1 MQTRE
6 SASRQSAPPTA
17 TANAMLTVAAASD
30 LKAPFQKIAQKFEQ
44 QGYTVKLVF
53 GSSGML
59 AEQIANGAPYDL
71 FASANREFVDKLVAQ
86 GLIEAP
92 TVAVY
97 GYGYLALV
105 VSAKREAPSSLS
117 MDYLLEPSV
126 QRISIAHPDHAPYG
140 MLAREV
146 LTRVGYWEQLRPK
159 LVYAEN
165 VFSAG
170 QLAQSGETEA
180 GLVALAVAKAL
191 PDVRYAVVSP
201 DLYTP
206 LAQTLGIVS
215 NAANREAAL
224 RFAELVLGPEGREV
238 LRQSGIPSPDDPP
251 PTQ

>member
-1 MQTRE
+1 
-6 SASRQSAPPTA
+6 
-17 TANAMLTVAAASD
+17 MLTVAAASD

-140 MLAREV
+140 MLAREYSRGWAIGSSSV
-146 LTRVGYWEQLRPK
+146 PSWCMPKTSSALGNLRSLGK
-159 LVYAEN
+159 LK
-165 VFSAG
+165 
-170 QLAQSGETEA
+170 Q
-180 GLVALAVAKAL
+180 GLWL
-191 PDVRYAVVSP
+191 
-201 DLYTP
+201 
-206 LAQTLGIVS
+206 
-215 NAANREAAL
+215 
-224 RFAELVLGPEGREV
+224 
-238 LRQSGIPSPDDPP
+238 
-251 PTQ
+251 